1 MSYKILT
8 RSQCY
13 LLLPDDH
20 YDDDKDDDDD
30 DDEGDGDNKN
40 KTPNKSS
47 SRCHQVVG
55 VVTSG
60 LKLRVTSTTFDITA
74 LSSLSHLI

>member
-20 YDDDKDDDDD
+20 YDDDKDDNDD

-55 VVTSG
+55 GCNKRSQAQG
-60 LKLRVTSTTFDITA
+60 
-74 LSSLSHLI
+74 HLYHV